1 VIAMTHSMILALQI
15 TLVGT
20 GLVFASIGG
29 LWLLM
34 ALLARFTADQRTQP
48 APSVMSSTEGAVRRR
63 KAALAA
69 VSVALARERTS
80 TTRAFPLPPTAT
92 VSAWQAVMR
101 AAQLRRRGSIR

>member
-1 VIAMTHSMILALQI
+1 VIAMTHSMLLALQV
-15 TLVGT
+15 TLNGT
-20 GLVFASIGG
+20 GLVLASIGG

-48 APSVMSSTEGAVRRR
+48 APLVKSSSVSAEGRR

-80 TTRAFPLPPTAT
+80 TSRAFPLPPTAT